1 MNINK
6 FLKKFKQIKFDSNV
20 SHYLFKNAITNVPK
34 IEAFNNYIE
43 FSKTAGNFRSDSEG
57 MYVLH
62 TDPNSHDLSNLLS
75 IMDLREKTR
84 IIYDDEIDSVGI
96 TLLISEHSKDEITTP
111 TGITKHYDQQ
121 DTIHWACVGSSL
133 WHLYK
138 DEPDEIEFE
147 YIVEP
152 GDIMFIKKHIVHDV
166 QSLSPRAACILTMHK
181 NGVEYGQKPI
191 TKNN

>member
-1 MNINK
+1 MSINA
-6 FLKKFKQIKFDSNV
+6 FLEKFKEVKFDPQTT
-20 SHYLFKNAITNVPK
+20 HYLFKNAITPVPDFK
-34 IEAFNNYIE
+34 AFTDYIE
-43 FSKTAGNFRSDSEG
+43 FSKEAGNFRSDTEG
-57 MYVLH
+57 LYVIH
-62 TDPNSHDLSNLLS
+62 TDPNNHDLSNFLEAQ
-75 IMDLREKTR
+75 DLRNSTR
-84 IIYDDEIDSVGI
+84 TIYGDEIDSVGI
-96 TLLISEHSKDEITTP
+96 TLLLSEYSKDDINTA

-121 DTIHWACVGSSL
+121 DTIHWGCVGSSI

-166 QSLSPRAACILTMHK
+166 KSLSVRAACILTMHK
-181 NGVEYGQKPI
+181 NGVEYGQKPS